1 MSRWDITG
9 ITEMTDDNNSTKKKK
24 GCLKWF
30 LIGAAIIIAL
40 IVIVSLFGSE
50 EKTKTNEKKTE
61 SNVENNQE
69 ENSDVLNK
77 EATRTIDSVTWH
89 IQTSVDE
96 MTDSEN
102 IWATIRSDNY
112 INQDFPYEGKT
123 YASITVRYMKQYGYD
138 ILINI
143 DRGQIVGS
151 DINGSNFVR
160 VRFDEEAPKKYY
172 FNNAADYS
180 TETVFLKNA
189 KEFMEK
195 CKHAN
200 SIKVE
205 IPLYDAGNPVF
216 SFHVDKPLN
225 WPK

>member
-1 MSRWDITG
+1 MNRWDITG
-9 ITEMTDDNNSTKKKK
+9 ITKMTDDNSTKKKK

-30 LIGAAIIIAL
+30 LIGVAIIIAL
-40 IVIVSLFGSE
+40 IVIVSLSGSE
-50 EKTKTNEKKTE
+50 GKTKTNENKTE
-61 SNVENNQE
+61 SNVEKNQQE
-69 ENSDVLNK
+69 KLNALNK
-77 EATRTIDSVTWH
+77 ETTRIVDSVTWR
-89 IQTSVDE
+89 IQTSIDE

-123 YASITVRYMKQYGYD
+123 YASITVRYMKKYGYD
-138 ILINI
+138 ILIDI

-151 DINGSNFVR
+151 DFNGTNFVR
-160 VRFDEEAPKKYY
+160 VRFDEETPKKYY

-180 TETVFLKNA
+180 TETIFLKNA

-205 IPLYDAGNPVF
+205 IPLYNAGNSVF

-225 WPK
+225 WPKQ